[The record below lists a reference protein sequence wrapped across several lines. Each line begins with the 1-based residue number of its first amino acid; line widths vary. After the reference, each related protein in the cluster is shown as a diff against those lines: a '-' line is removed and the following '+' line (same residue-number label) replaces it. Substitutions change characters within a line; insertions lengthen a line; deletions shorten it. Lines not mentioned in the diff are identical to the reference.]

1 MNLPFFIAGRYLFA
15 KKSHNVINLISII
28 SAAGVAIGTAALIII
43 MSVFNGFN
51 SLIEQMHSGYEP
63 DLKIEYRYGKVFSA
77 SGGNFDKVF
86 SMPGIRAC
94 EPVLEENVY
103 LKYGNSEGVATAK
116 GVSVSYPESCKIG
129 EHIVKGAFSLYDG
142 DVRGA
147 VVGAGISSSMG
158 IKPHFLT
165 PLDIYFPDRNAPVT
179 ILAAASSLKKERVFP
194 SGIFS
199 VEASADNRFVYL
211 PYEVMSSLTGYDGE
225 VSYMEIYLDDPVT
238 ARSLERIKES
248 MRTVL
253 GEDYT
258 VQDRMEQNGALF
270 KMVKSE
276 KFAIFLILFFIILII
291 SCNIFGSLSM
301 LVIEKKDDILT
312 FSNLGMDSPAIKKIF
327 LMEGWMISLA
337 GVLAGT
343 FVGVALSLAQ
353 QYFGIIGMPGNFV
366 VDAYPVVLK
375 LSDILITV
383 TGCAL
388 IGLFVALLPL
398 KFRFP

>member
-77 SGGNFDKVF
+77 SGENFDKVF

-238 ARSLERIKES
+238 ARSLERIKEK
-248 MRTVL
+248 RAKTFL
-253 GEDYT
+253 YHPP
-258 VQDRMEQNGALF
+258 R
-270 KMVKSE
+270 KKSE
-276 KFAIFLILFFIILII
+276 CWQKAKLFPH
-291 SCNIFGSLSM
+291 SPSEDVHYCLS
-301 LVIEKKDDILT
+301 T
-312 FSNLGMDSPAIKKIF
+312 PS
-327 LMEGWMISLA
+327 
-337 GVLAGT
+337 
-343 FVGVALSLAQ
+343 FVFV
-353 QYFGIIGMPGNFV
+353 FGIRTSSNFFR
-366 VDAYPVVLK
+366 
-375 LSDILITV
+375 LSA
-383 TGCAL
+383 AL
-388 IGLFVALLPL
+388 NEPLRYSKSTPL
-398 KFRFP
+398 KWFSHSC